1 MCFSPTAECY
11 GVFAQYR
18 FRCVLG
24 ELGRF
29 REGTGFGNRFREL
42 VPGTSSGNPLWVT
55 GFPVPGKQF
64 WEPGPGFDGFRQVL
78 RLQET
83 KFWTPRFRV
92 QKVVCPRFRRFRCS
106 IGSDGWVLFPRFGRN
121 GFGEPVPETRGTKKV
136 PGSGDSVPNVP
147 KVTLCFE
154 RILCKL
160 KVNFCTLKV

>member
-1 MCFSPTAECY
+1 MYS
-11 GVFAQYR
+11 
-18 FRCVLG
+18 
-24 ELGRF
+24 GRAGAVPGRNRV
-29 REGTGFGNRFREL
+29 REP
-42 VPGTSSGNPLWVT
+42 VPGTGSGN
-55 GFPVPGKQF
+55 QF
-64 WEPGPGFDGFRQVL
+64 WESALGDRFSGSGKAVLGTGSGLRWVPQVL